1 MGGTIFIEYKWFRFT
16 VREDNK
22 TFNCLF
28 LQWGNIIIFLLINIL
43 RLILPTEK
51 FWHWSHGLCNHGLED
66 RVEHSTFIEKIGG
79 KIVHNRCWGLGQREV
94 RRRGA
99 GI

>member
-1 MGGTIFIEYKWFRFT
+1 
-16 VREDNK
+16 
-22 TFNCLF
+22 
-28 LQWGNIIIFLLINIL
+28 
-43 RLILPTEK
+43 LPTEK
-51 FWHWSHGLCNHGLED
+51 FWHWSHRLCNHGLED
-66 RVEHSTFIEKIGG
+66 RVEHSTFIEKIEG